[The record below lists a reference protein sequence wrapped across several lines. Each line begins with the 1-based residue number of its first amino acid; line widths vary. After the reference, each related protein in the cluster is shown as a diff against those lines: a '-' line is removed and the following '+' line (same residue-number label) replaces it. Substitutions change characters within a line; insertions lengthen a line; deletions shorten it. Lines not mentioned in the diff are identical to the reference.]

1 MPREEA
7 MTIGRCRTILL
18 FLAAL
23 PLAGCAAIRV
33 QRAEGPTISGAW
45 AASSFTEATLSPRTR
60 QTLRRLDL
68 ETVYDAN
75 PSDVADKLH
84 AMALRDAR
92 PEVLFSLAEIY
103 YIRGAKADK
112 KGQPDA
118 FVSYYLSAGYA
129 YHFLFDETSRS
140 PDIRTLNADDQPVA
154 RADKIFDPRFRLA
167 CDLYNLGVAKCII
180 AAQRVG
186 QFDPRQRLV
195 LPGRDG
201 SQTIHLAVVHHGFA
215 FRPEE
220 FGGVRLCSDFQVTGL
235 PNHHR
240 TYGLGVPLI
249 GSLDA
254 EAKVPRHDY
263 YPTQVEFPITAFFRF
278 EGGLD
283 ALRERK
289 AGQLEFVNPLEHQT
303 ILVGKRRVPLESD
316 LTTPMAHYLANAGLD
331 NAGYRSFLSPDSLGA
346 AAGLHALEP
355 YKPGKIPIVLIHG
368 LLSTPITWAPMFN
381 DLQADPTIRN
391 RYQFWVY
398 YYPTGNPYLVTAA
411 SLRKD
416 LAKMRRAIDPEKKDA
431 ALDDLVLVGHS
442 MGGLVSRLLTVDG
455 GDDFWKTASSTPL
468 DLLRL
473 KPDSRAELL
482 QTYYF
487 ERQPQVRRAIFLGTP
502 HHGSK
507 ISESTLGRLAS
518 RLAGLPLRVVAATHD
533 LVQEN
538 PDLAKFFLEHPM
550 PTSVDLLDP
559 EAVALQLIADR
570 PRPDSVRYHSVIGV
584 TGRDTL
590 LFERLFGGGYGQ
602 PSDGVVPY
610 ASAHIES
617 AESELVVPAD
627 HFHVHHHPL
636 AILEVRRILLE
647 HLREADQR
655 QPIRQVG
662 SGP

>member
-1 MPREEA
+1 MSIE
-7 MTIGRCRTILL
+7 RCRTLL
-18 FLAAL
+18 LLLAFLL
-23 PLAGCAAIRV
+23 GGCAAIRV
-33 QRAEGPTISGAW
+33 QRTDGPTISGAW
-45 AASSFTEATLSPRTR
+45 AASSFTEAALSPRTR

-68 ETVYDAN
+68 EAAYDAD
-75 PSDVADKLH
+75 PCDVADKLH
-84 AMALRDAR
+84 ALALGDPR
-92 PEVLFSLAEIY
+92 PELLFSLAEIY
-103 YIRGAKADK
+103 YIRGAKAEK
-112 KGQPDA
+112 KKQPDA

-129 YHFLFDETSRS
+129 YHFLFDDTSQV
-140 PDIRTLNADDQPVA
+140 PDIRTLNADDQPIA

-167 CDLYNLGVAKCII
+167 CDLYNLGVAKCIV

-186 QFDPRQRLV
+186 QFDARRQLV

-201 SQTIHLAVVHHGFA
+201 SKAFDLAVVHHGFA

-220 FGGVRLCSDFQVTGL
+220 FGDVLLCSDFQVTGL

-249 GSLDA
+249 GSLDPK
-254 EAKVPRHDY
+254 AKVSKNDY
-263 YPTQVEFPITAFFRF
+263 YPSQVEFPITAFFRF

-283 ALRERK
+283 ALREHK
-289 AGQLEFVNPLEHQT
+289 AGRLEFVNPLQQQD

-331 NAGYRSFLSPDSLGA
+331 NAGYRGFFCPDSLGA
-346 AAGLHALEP
+346 AGGLHALEP
-355 YKPGKIPIVLIHG
+355 YKPGKIPVVFVHG
-368 LLSTPITWAPMFN
+368 LLSTPLTWAPMFN
-381 DLQADPTIRN
+381 DLQADATLRS

-398 YYPTGNPYLVTAA
+398 FYPTSNPYLVTSA
-411 SLRKD
+411 SLRQD
-416 LAKMRRAIDPEKKDA
+416 LAKMRQAIDPDKKDA

-455 GDDFWKTASSTPL
+455 GDDFWATASQTPL

-473 KPDSRAELL
+473 APESRAELL

-487 ERQPQVRRAIFLGTP
+487 AQQPQVRRAIFLATP

-507 ISESTLGRLAS
+507 LSESTLGRLAS
-518 RLAGLPLRVVAATHD
+518 RFAGLPMKLAATTRD
-533 LVQEN
+533 LVTEN
-538 PDLAKFFLEHPM
+538 PDLATYFLQHPL
-550 PTSVDLLDP
+550 PNSVDLLDP
-559 EAVALQLIADR
+559 EAEALQLIANR
-570 PRPDSVRYHSVIGV
+570 PRPESIRYHSIIGV
-584 TGRDTL
+584 SNRDTL
-590 LFERLFGGGYGQ
+590 LIERLFGGGYKN
-602 PSDGVVPY
+602 PSDGVVTY
-610 ASAHIES
+610 ASAHIDS
-617 AESELVVPAD
+617 AESEIVVPAD

-662 SGP
+662 K